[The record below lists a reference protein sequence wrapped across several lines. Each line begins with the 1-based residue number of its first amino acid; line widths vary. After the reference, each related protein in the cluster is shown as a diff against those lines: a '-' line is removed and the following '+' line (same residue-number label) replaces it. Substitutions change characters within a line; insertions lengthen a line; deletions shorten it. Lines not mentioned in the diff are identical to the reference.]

1 MNATLS
7 KFPGAQYARISHS
20 FGTGTF
26 NNALRCVTSRDD
38 SLVSLSDRTKFNLRI
53 TTSVDKGICTIGPR
67 KLASD
72 TLDSELTID
81 ISLTAKP
88 TLFSLRI
95 EDANEE
101 SVLSLGELTTKL
113 VLGLKYALR
122 GRKFT
127 SHLSRKEAIAIHLEG
142 ALNSLALGRYVN
154 FEGVTL
160 TGFIYGESHSTQWLH
175 ERSRSKALPY
185 LEPIG
190 MMSAP
195 NGFKPRLESSATI
208 NKASI
213 GAM

>member
-1 MNATLS
+1 M
-7 KFPGAQYARISHS
+7 
-20 FGTGTF
+20 
-26 NNALRCVTSRDD
+26 
-38 SLVSLSDRTKFNLRI
+38 FNLRI
-53 TTSVDKGICTIGPR
+53 TTSVDGGTIGPR

-72 TLDSELTID
+72 TVGSELTID
-81 ISLTAKP
+81 ISMMAKP
-88 TLFSLRI
+88 TLFSPRI
-95 EDANEE
+95 EDANEKF
-101 SVLSLGELTTKL
+101 VLSLGELTMKL
-113 VLGLKYALR
+113 VRGLKHALR

-142 ALNSLALGRYVN
+142 ALNSLALRRYVN

-185 LEPIG
+185 LEPVG
-190 MMSAP
+190 MISAP

-208 NKASI
+208 DKASI